1 MARLRS
7 TAEKSGHTILVVD
20 DDATLLGTLEQLL
33 LQDGHTVLTA
43 LGGAQAVR
51 LCRDHDVHLM
61 LLDYFMPEMTGEDV
75 VREVRAFND
84 TTQIVLQTGYASERP
99 ARVMMRELEIQGYH
113 DKSEGPDKLLIWV
126 DSALKTYRQA
136 RALRASRDGLRHM
149 LKVTPELHRLQPLED
164 LLRGSLLQ
172 IQGLLGLS
180 GTYMAAELS
189 VLANPGGS
197 DSGNRHPGGSNLG
210 VPDLSSK
217 DGQLKDASS
226 KDDSFIATLET
237 DSFNL
242 QIGTG
247 RFEHKRWHE
256 LEPEVQAAVRLAVQ
270 TGKTQSDR
278 VLAIPL
284 MVGLHLVGVI
294 FCERAF
300 LPESELELLETF
312 AAQVAV
318 AIENVQ
324 VFETVKNEH
333 ARA

>member
-33 LQDGHTVLTA
+33 IQDGHTVLTA
-43 LGGAQAVR
+43 LGGAQAVQ
-51 LCRDHDVHLM
+51 LCREHDVHLM

-99 ARVMMRELEIQGYH
+99 ARVMLRVLEIQGYH

-126 DSALKTYRQA
+126 DSALKAYRRS
-136 RALRASRDGLRHM
+136 RALRASRDGLRHV
-149 LKVTPELHRLQPLED
+149 LKVAPELHRLQPLEN
-164 LLRGSLLQ
+164 LLRGTLLQ

-180 GTYMAAELS
+180 GAFVAAELS
-189 VLANPGGS
+189 GNAAGETQSNIS
-197 DSGNRHPGGSNLG
+197 DDN
-210 VPDLSSK
+210 
-217 DGQLKDASS
+217 
-226 KDDSFIATLET
+226 FIATLEH
-237 DSFNL
+237 DAFNL

-247 RFEHKRWHE
+247 RFEHKRWPDLGRE
-256 LEPEVQAAVRLAVQ
+256 IQTAVRTAVQ
-270 TGKTQSDR
+270 TGKTQRDQ
-278 VLAIPL
+278 VLTIPL
-284 MVGLHLVGVI
+284 MVGLRLVGVI

-300 LPESELELLETF
+300 LPETELELLEMF
-312 AAQVAV
+312 ASQVAV

-324 VFETVKNEH
+324 TFEGVKSEH

>member
-43 LGGAQAVR
+43 LSGPQAVQI
-51 LCRDHDVHLM
+51 CHDHEVHLM

-84 TTQIVLQTGYASERP
+84 STQIVLQTGYASERP
-99 ARVMMRELEIQGYH
+99 ARVMLRVLEIQGYH

-126 DSALKTYRQA
+126 DSALKAYRRS
-136 RALRASRDGLRHM
+136 RALRASRDGLRHV
-149 LKVTPELHRLQPLED
+149 LKVAPELHRLQPLEN
-164 LLRGSLLQ
+164 LLRGTLLQ

-180 GTYMAAELS
+180 GAFVAAELS
-189 VLANPGGS
+189 
-197 DSGNRHPGGSNLG
+197 GNTG
-210 VPDLSSK
+210 
-217 DGQLKDASS
+217 
-226 KDDSFIATLET
+226 DDTFIATLEHDT
-237 DSFNL
+237 FNL

-247 RFEHKRWHE
+247 RFADKRWRE
-256 LEPEVQAAVRLAVQ
+256 LEPEIQSAVRAAVQ
-270 TGKTQSDR
+270 TGKTQR
-278 VLAIPL
+278 EEVLTIPL
-284 MVGLHLVGVI
+284 MVGLRLVGVI

-300 LPESELELLETF
+300 LPETELELLEIF

-324 VFETVKNEH
+324 VFESVKGEQV
-333 ARA
+333 RV

>member
-20 DDATLLGTLEQLL
+20 DDATLLGTLELLL

-43 LGGAQAVR
+43 LGGAQAVQ

-84 TTQIVLQTGYASERP
+84 STQIVLQTGYASERP
-99 ARVMMRELEIQGYH
+99 ARVMLRVLEIQGYH

-126 DSALKTYRQA
+126 DSALKAYRRA
-136 RALRASRDGLRHM
+136 RALRASRDGLRHV
-149 LKVTPELHRLQPLED
+149 LKVAPELHRLQPLEN
-164 LLRGSLLQ
+164 LLRGTLLQ

-180 GTYMAAELS
+180 GAFVAAELS
-189 VLANPGGS
+189 
-197 DSGNRHPGGSNLG
+197 GNAAGETQSNAG
-210 VPDLSSK
+210 
-217 DGQLKDASS
+217 
-226 KDDSFIATLET
+226 DDHFIATLEH
-237 DSFNL
+237 DAFNL

-247 RFEHKRWHE
+247 RFEHKRWGD
-256 LEPEVQAAVRLAVQ
+256 LGPEIQTAVRAAVQ
-270 TGKTQSDR
+270 TGKTQRDQ
-278 VLAIPL
+278 VLTIPL
-284 MVGLHLVGVI
+284 MVGLRLVGVI

-300 LPESELELLETF
+300 LPETELELLEMF
-312 AAQVAV
+312 ASQVAV

-324 VFETVKNEH
+324 TFESLKGDQ

>member
-43 LGGAQAVR
+43 LSGAQAVQ
-51 LCRDHDVHLM
+51 LCRDHEVHLM

-84 TTQIVLQTGYASERP
+84 STQIVLQTGYASERP
-99 ARVMMRELEIQGYH
+99 ARVMLRVLEIQGYH

-126 DSALKTYRQA
+126 DSALKAYRRS
-136 RALRASRDGLRHM
+136 RALRASRDGLRHV
-149 LKVTPELHRLQPLED
+149 LKVAPELHRLQPLEN
-164 LLRGSLLQ
+164 LLRGTLLQ

-180 GTYMAAELS
+180 GAFVAAELS
-189 VLANPGGS
+189 
-197 DSGNRHPGGSNLG
+197 GNTN
-210 VPDLSSK
+210 
-217 DGQLKDASS
+217 
-226 KDDSFIATLET
+226 DDSFIATLEHDT
-237 DSFNL
+237 FNL

-247 RFEHKRWHE
+247 RFEDKRWRE
-256 LEPEVQAAVRLAVQ
+256 LEPEIQAAVRVAVQ
-270 TGKTQSDR
+270 TGKTQR
-278 VLAIPL
+278 EEVLTIPL
-284 MVGLHLVGVI
+284 MVGMRLVGVI

-300 LPESELELLETF
+300 LPETELELLEIF
-312 AAQVAV
+312 ASQVAV

-324 VFETVKNEH
+324 VFESVKGEQV
-333 ARA
+333 RA

>member
-43 LGGAQAVR
+43 LSGAQAVQ
-51 LCRDHDVHLM
+51 LCRDHEVHLM

-84 TTQIVLQTGYASERP
+84 STQIVLQTGYASERP
-99 ARVMMRELEIQGYH
+99 ARVMLRVLEIQGYH

-126 DSALKTYRQA
+126 DSALKAYRRS
-136 RALRASRDGLRHM
+136 RALRASRDGLRHV
-149 LKVTPELHRLQPLED
+149 LKVAPELHRLQPLEN
-164 LLRGSLLQ
+164 LLRGTLLQ

-180 GTYMAAELS
+180 GAFVAAELS
-189 VLANPGGS
+189 
-197 DSGNRHPGGSNLG
+197 SNMN
-210 VPDLSSK
+210 
-217 DGQLKDASS
+217 
-226 KDDSFIATLET
+226 DDSFIATLEHDT
-237 DSFNL
+237 FNL

-247 RFEHKRWHE
+247 RFEDKRWRE
-256 LEPEVQAAVRLAVQ
+256 LEPEIQAAVRTAVQ
-270 TGKTQSDR
+270 TGKTQR
-278 VLAIPL
+278 EEVLTIPL
-284 MVGLHLVGVI
+284 MVGMRLVGVI

-300 LPESELELLETF
+300 LPETELELLEIF
-312 AAQVAV
+312 ASQVAV

-324 VFETVKNEH
+324 VFESVKGEQ
-333 ARA
+333 ARV

>member
-7 TAEKSGHTILVVD
+7 STEKSGHTILVVD

-43 LGGAQAVR
+43 LSGAQAVQ
-51 LCRDHDVHLM
+51 LCRDHEVHLM

-126 DSALKTYRQA
+126 DAALKAYRQA
-136 RALRASRDGLRHM
+136 RALRASRDGLRHV
-149 LKVTPELHRLQPLED
+149 LKVTPELHRLQPLEN
-164 LLRGSLLQ
+164 LLRGTLLQ

-180 GTYMAAELS
+180 GAFVAAELS
-189 VLANPGGS
+189 SSSNAN
-197 DSGNRHPGGSNLG
+197 
-210 VPDLSSK
+210 
-217 DGQLKDASS
+217 
-226 KDDSFIATLET
+226 DDSFIATLEQ

-247 RFEHKRWHE
+247 RFEDKRWRE
-256 LEPEVQAAVRLAVQ
+256 LEPEIQTAVRSAVQ
-270 TGKTQSDR
+270 TGKTQRDH
-278 VLAIPL
+278 LLTIPL
-284 MVGLHLVGVI
+284 MVGLRLVGVI

-300 LPESELELLETF
+300 LPETELELLEVF
-312 AAQVAV
+312 ASQVAV

-324 VFETVKNEH
+324 VFENLKSEQ
-333 ARA
+333 ARV

>member
-33 LQDGHTVLTA
+33 IQDGHTVLTA
-43 LGGAQAVR
+43 LGGAQAVQ
-51 LCRDHDVHLM
+51 LCREHDVHLI

-99 ARVMMRELEIQGYH
+99 ARVMLRVLEIQGYH

-126 DSALKTYRQA
+126 DSALKAYRRS
-136 RALRASRDGLRHM
+136 RALRASRDGLRHV
-149 LKVTPELHRLQPLED
+149 LKVAPELHRLQPLEN
-164 LLRGSLLQ
+164 LLRGTLLQ

-180 GTYMAAELS
+180 GAFVAAELS
-189 VLANPGGS
+189 GNAAGETQSNIS
-197 DSGNRHPGGSNLG
+197 DDN
-210 VPDLSSK
+210 
-217 DGQLKDASS
+217 
-226 KDDSFIATLET
+226 FIATLEH
-237 DSFNL
+237 DAFNL

-247 RFEHKRWHE
+247 RFEHKRWPD
-256 LEPEVQAAVRLAVQ
+256 LGPEIQTAVRTAVQ
-270 TGKTQSDR
+270 TGKTQRDQ
-278 VLAIPL
+278 VLTIPL
-284 MVGLHLVGVI
+284 MVGLRLVGVI

-300 LPESELELLETF
+300 LPETELELLEMF
-312 AAQVAV
+312 ATQVAV

-324 VFETVKNEH
+324 TFEGVKSEH

>member
-43 LGGAQAVR
+43 LSGSQAVQ
-51 LCRDHDVHLM
+51 LCRDHEVHLM

-84 TTQIVLQTGYASERP
+84 STQIVLQTGYASERP
-99 ARVMMRELEIQGYH
+99 ARVMLRVLEIQGYH

-126 DSALKTYRQA
+126 DSALKAYRRS
-136 RALRASRDGLRHM
+136 RALRASRDGLRHV
-149 LKVTPELHRLQPLED
+149 LKVAPELHRLQPLEN
-164 LLRGSLLQ
+164 LLRGTLLQ

-180 GTYMAAELS
+180 GAFVAAELS
-189 VLANPGGS
+189 VNT
-197 DSGNRHPGGSNLG
+197 N
-210 VPDLSSK
+210 
-217 DGQLKDASS
+217 
-226 KDDSFIATLET
+226 DDSFIATLEHDT
-237 DSFNL
+237 FNL

-247 RFEHKRWHE
+247 RFEDKRWRE
-256 LEPEVQAAVRLAVQ
+256 LEPEIQTAVRAAVQ
-270 TGKTQSDR
+270 TGKTQR
-278 VLAIPL
+278 EEVLTIPL
-284 MVGLHLVGVI
+284 MVGMRLVGVI

-300 LPESELELLETF
+300 LPETELELLEIF
-312 AAQVAV
+312 ASQVAV

-324 VFETVKNEH
+324 VFESVKGEQ
-333 ARA
+333 ARV

>member
-7 TAEKSGHTILVVD
+7 SAAKSGHTILVVD
-20 DDATLLGTLEQLL
+20 DDTTLLGTLEQLL

-43 LGGAQAVR
+43 LSGPQAVQ
-51 LCRDHDVHLM
+51 LCREHDVHLM

-75 VREVRAFND
+75 VREVRVFND
-84 TTQIVLQTGYASERP
+84 ATQIVLQTGYASERP

-126 DSALKTYRQA
+126 DAALKTYRQA

-189 VLANPGGS
+189 VLSNPNAS
-197 DSGNRHPGGSNLG
+197 HPGL
-210 VPDLSSK
+210 PDQYLS
-217 DGQLKDASS
+217 
-226 KDDSFIATLET
+226 DDSFIATLEA

-247 RFEHKRWHE
+247 RFEHKRWRE
-256 LEPEVQAAVRLAVQ
+256 LEPEIQSAVRAAVQ
-270 TGKTQSDR
+270 TGKTQSDQ

-284 MVGLHLVGVI
+284 LVGLHLVGVI

-312 AAQVAV
+312 ASQVAV

-324 VFETVKNEH
+324 VFETVKNDQ

>member
-7 TAEKSGHTILVVD
+7 SAEKSGHTILVVD

-43 LGGAQAVR
+43 LSGAQAVQI
-51 LCRDHDVHLM
+51 CRDHEVHLM

-84 TTQIVLQTGYASERP
+84 STQIVLQTGYASERP
-99 ARVMMRELEIQGYH
+99 ARVMLRVLEIQGYH

-126 DSALKTYRQA
+126 DSALKAYRRS
-136 RALRASRDGLRHM
+136 RALRASRDGLRHV
-149 LKVTPELHRLQPLED
+149 LKVAPELHRLQPLEN
-164 LLRGSLLQ
+164 LLRGTLLQ

-180 GTYMAAELS
+180 GAFVAAELS
-189 VLANPGGS
+189 
-197 DSGNRHPGGSNLG
+197 GNRG
-210 VPDLSSK
+210 
-217 DGQLKDASS
+217 
-226 KDDSFIATLET
+226 DDSFIATLEHDT
-237 DSFNL
+237 FNL

-247 RFEHKRWHE
+247 RFEDKRWRE
-256 LEPEVQAAVRLAVQ
+256 LEPEIQSAVRTAVQ
-270 TGKTQSDR
+270 TGKTQR
-278 VLAIPL
+278 EEVLTIPL
-284 MVGLHLVGVI
+284 MVGLRLVGVI

-300 LPESELELLETF
+300 LPETELELLEIF

-324 VFETVKNEH
+324 VFESVKGEQV
-333 ARA
+333 RV

>member
-7 TAEKSGHTILVVD
+7 SAEKSGHTILVVD

-43 LGGAQAVR
+43 LSGPQAVQ

-84 TTQIVLQTGYASERP
+84 STQIVLQTGYASERP
-99 ARVMMRELEIQGYH
+99 ARVMLRVLEIQGYH

-126 DSALKTYRQA
+126 DSALKAYRRS
-136 RALRASRDGLRHM
+136 RALRASRDGLRHV
-149 LKVTPELHRLQPLED
+149 LKVVPELHRLQPLEN
-164 LLRGSLLQ
+164 LLRGTLLQ

-180 GTYMAAELS
+180 GAFVAAELS
-189 VLANPGGS
+189 
-197 DSGNRHPGGSNLG
+197 GNTS
-210 VPDLSSK
+210 
-217 DGQLKDASS
+217 
-226 KDDSFIATLET
+226 DDSFIATLEHDT
-237 DSFNL
+237 FNL

-247 RFEHKRWHE
+247 RFEDKRWRE
-256 LEPEVQAAVRLAVQ
+256 LEPEIQAAVRAAVQ
-270 TGKTQSDR
+270 TGKTQR
-278 VLAIPL
+278 EEVLTIPL
-284 MVGLHLVGVI
+284 MVGLRLVGVI

-300 LPESELELLETF
+300 LPEIELELLEIF
-312 AAQVAV
+312 ASQVAV

-324 VFETVKNEH
+324 VFESVKGEQ
-333 ARA
+333 ARV

>member
-7 TAEKSGHTILVVD
+7 SAAHSGHTILVVD

-43 LGGAQAVR
+43 LGGAEAVR
-51 LCRDHDVHLM
+51 MCRDHDIHLM

-99 ARVMMRELEIQGYH
+99 ARVMLRVLEIQGYH

-126 DSALKTYRQA
+126 DSALKAYRRS
-136 RALRASRDGLRHM
+136 RALRASRDGLRHV
-149 LKVTPELHRLQPLED
+149 LKVAPELHKLQPLEN
-164 LLRGSLLQ
+164 LLRGTLLQ

-180 GTYMAAELS
+180 GAFVAAELS
-189 VLANPGGS
+189 STVTSEMPANPKNGLSASHFS
-197 DSGNRHPGGSNLG
+197 DSHFS
-210 VPDLSSK
+210 DSQFS
-217 DGQLKDASS
+217 
-226 KDDSFIATLET
+226 DDNFIATLEH
-237 DSFNL
+237 DAFNL

-247 RFEHKRWHE
+247 RFQDKRWRE
-256 LEPEVQAAVRLAVQ
+256 LEPEIQAAVRTAVQ
-270 TGKTQSDR
+270 TGKTQRDQ
-278 VLAIPL
+278 VLTIPL
-284 MVGLHLVGVI
+284 MVGLRLVGVI
-294 FCERAF
+294 FCEREF
-300 LPESELELLETF
+300 LPETELELLEIF

-324 VFETVKNEH
+324 TFESIKGAQ

>member
-7 TAEKSGHTILVVD
+7 NAEKSGHTILVVD

-43 LGGAQAVR
+43 LNGAQAVQ

-99 ARVMMRELEIQGYH
+99 ARVMLRVLEIQGYH

-126 DSALKTYRQA
+126 DSALKAYRRS
-136 RALRASRDGLRHM
+136 RALRASRDGLRHV
-149 LKVTPELHRLQPLED
+149 LKVAPELHRLQPLEN
-164 LLRGSLLQ
+164 LLRGTLLQ

-180 GTYMAAELS
+180 GAFVAAELS
-189 VLANPGGS
+189 GNAAGETQSNIS
-197 DSGNRHPGGSNLG
+197 DDN
-210 VPDLSSK
+210 
-217 DGQLKDASS
+217 
-226 KDDSFIATLET
+226 FIATLEH
-237 DSFNL
+237 DAFNL

-247 RFEHKRWHE
+247 RFEHKRWPDLGRE
-256 LEPEVQAAVRLAVQ
+256 IQTAVRTAVQ
-270 TGKTQSDR
+270 TGKTQRDQ
-278 VLAIPL
+278 VLTIPL
-284 MVGLHLVGVI
+284 MVGLRLVGVI

-300 LPESELELLETF
+300 LPETELELLEMF
-312 AAQVAV
+312 ASQVAV

-324 VFETVKNEH
+324 TFEGVKSEH

>member
-33 LQDGHTVLTA
+33 IQDGHTVLTA
-43 LGGAQAVR
+43 LGGAQAVQ
-51 LCRDHDVHLM
+51 LCREHDVHLI

-99 ARVMMRELEIQGYH
+99 ARVMLRVLEIQGYH

-126 DSALKTYRQA
+126 DSALKAYRRS
-136 RALRASRDGLRHM
+136 RALRASRDGLRHV
-149 LKVTPELHRLQPLED
+149 LKVAPELHRLQPLEN
-164 LLRGSLLQ
+164 LLRGTLLQ

-180 GTYMAAELS
+180 GAFVAAELS
-189 VLANPGGS
+189 GNAAGETQSNIS
-197 DSGNRHPGGSNLG
+197 DDN
-210 VPDLSSK
+210 
-217 DGQLKDASS
+217 
-226 KDDSFIATLET
+226 FIATLEH
-237 DSFNL
+237 DAFNL

-247 RFEHKRWHE
+247 RFEHKRWPDLGRE
-256 LEPEVQAAVRLAVQ
+256 IQTAVRTAVQ
-270 TGKTQSDR
+270 TGKTQRDQ
-278 VLAIPL
+278 VLTIPL
-284 MVGLHLVGVI
+284 MVGLRLVGVI

-300 LPESELELLETF
+300 LPETELELLEMF
-312 AAQVAV
+312 ASQVAV

-324 VFETVKNEH
+324 TFEGVKSEH

>member
-43 LGGAQAVR
+43 LSGAQAVQI
-51 LCRDHDVHLM
+51 CRDHEVHLM

-84 TTQIVLQTGYASERP
+84 STQIVLQTGYASERP
-99 ARVMMRELEIQGYH
+99 ARVMLRVLEIQGYH

-126 DSALKTYRQA
+126 DSALKAYRRS
-136 RALRASRDGLRHM
+136 RALRASRDGLRHV
-149 LKVTPELHRLQPLED
+149 LKVAPELHRLQPLEN
-164 LLRGSLLQ
+164 LLRGTLLQ

-180 GTYMAAELS
+180 GAFVAAELS
-189 VLANPGGS
+189 
-197 DSGNRHPGGSNLG
+197 SGMN
-210 VPDLSSK
+210 
-217 DGQLKDASS
+217 
-226 KDDSFIATLET
+226 DDSFIATLEHDT
-237 DSFNL
+237 FNL

-247 RFEHKRWHE
+247 RFEDKRWRE
-256 LEPEVQAAVRLAVQ
+256 LEPEIQTAVRAAVQ
-270 TGKTQSDR
+270 TGKTQR
-278 VLAIPL
+278 EEVLTIPL
-284 MVGLHLVGVI
+284 MVGMRLVGVI

-300 LPESELELLETF
+300 LPETELELLEIF
-312 AAQVAV
+312 ASQVAV

-324 VFETVKNEH
+324 VFESVKGEQ
-333 ARA
+333 ARV

>member
-7 TAEKSGHTILVVD
+7 AVEKSGHTILVVD

-43 LGGAQAVR
+43 LSGAQAVQ
-51 LCRDHDVHLM
+51 LCREHEVHLM

-84 TTQIVLQTGYASERP
+84 STQIVLQTGYASERP
-99 ARVMMRELEIQGYH
+99 ARVMLRVLEIQGYH

-126 DSALKTYRQA
+126 DSALKAYRRS
-136 RALRASRDGLRHM
+136 RALRASRDGLRHV
-149 LKVTPELHRLQPLED
+149 LKVAPELHRLQPLEN
-164 LLRGSLLQ
+164 LLRGTLLQ

-180 GTYMAAELS
+180 GAFVAAELS
-189 VLANPGGS
+189 
-197 DSGNRHPGGSNLG
+197 GNTN
-210 VPDLSSK
+210 
-217 DGQLKDASS
+217 
-226 KDDSFIATLET
+226 DDSFIATLEH
-237 DSFNL
+237 DAFNL

-247 RFEHKRWHE
+247 RFEDKRWRE
-256 LEPEVQAAVRLAVQ
+256 LEPEIQAAVRAAVQ
-270 TGKTQSDR
+270 TGKTQRDE
-278 VLAIPL
+278 VLTIPL
-284 MVGLHLVGVI
+284 MVGLRLVGVI

-300 LPESELELLETF
+300 LPETELELLEIF
-312 AAQVAV
+312 ASQVAV

-324 VFETVKNEH
+324 VFENLKGEQ

>member
-7 TAEKSGHTILVVD
+7 NAAHSGHTILVVD

-43 LGGAQAVR
+43 LGGAQAVQ

-84 TTQIVLQTGYASERP
+84 STQIVLQTGYASERP
-99 ARVMMRELEIQGYH
+99 ARVMLRVLEIQGYH

-126 DSALKTYRQA
+126 DSALKAYRRS
-136 RALRASRDGLRHM
+136 RALRASRDGLRHV
-149 LKVTPELHRLQPLED
+149 LKVAPELHRLQPLEN
-164 LLRGSLLQ
+164 LLRGTLLQ

-180 GTYMAAELS
+180 GAFVAAEITGNS
-189 VLANPGGS
+189 AGETESNP
-197 DSGNRHPGGSNLG
+197 
-210 VPDLSSK
+210 K
-217 DGQLKDASS
+217 DGFG
-226 KDDSFIATLET
+226 DDSFIATLEH
-237 DSFNL
+237 DAFNL

-247 RFEHKRWHE
+247 RFEHKRWPDLE
-256 LEPEVQAAVRLAVQ
+256 LEIQNAVRTAIQ
-270 TGKTQSDR
+270 TGKTQRDE
-278 VLAIPL
+278 VLTIPL
-284 MVGLHLVGVI
+284 MVGLRLVGVI

-300 LPESELELLETF
+300 LPETELELLEMF
-312 AAQVAV
+312 ASQVAV

-324 VFETVKNEH
+324 TFESVKSEQV
-333 ARA
+333 RA

>member
-33 LQDGHTVLTA
+33 IQDGHTVLTA
-43 LGGAQAVR
+43 LGGAQAVQ
-51 LCRDHDVHLM
+51 LCREHDVHLI

-99 ARVMMRELEIQGYH
+99 ARVMLRVLEIQGYH

-126 DSALKTYRQA
+126 DSALKAYRRS
-136 RALRASRDGLRHM
+136 RALRASRDGLRHV
-149 LKVTPELHRLQPLED
+149 LKVAPELHRLQPLEN
-164 LLRGSLLQ
+164 LLRGTLLQ

-180 GTYMAAELS
+180 GAFVAAELS
-189 VLANPGGS
+189 GNAAGETQSNIS
-197 DSGNRHPGGSNLG
+197 DDN
-210 VPDLSSK
+210 
-217 DGQLKDASS
+217 
-226 KDDSFIATLET
+226 FIATLEH
-237 DSFNL
+237 DAFNL

-247 RFEHKRWHE
+247 RFEHKRWPDLGRE
-256 LEPEVQAAVRLAVQ
+256 IQTAVRTAVQ
-270 TGKTQSDR
+270 TGKTQRDQ
-278 VLAIPL
+278 VLTIPL
-284 MVGLHLVGVI
+284 MVGLRLVGVI

-300 LPESELELLETF
+300 LPETELELLEMF
-312 AAQVAV
+312 ATQVAV

-324 VFETVKNEH
+324 TFEGVKSEH

>member
-43 LGGAQAVR
+43 LSGAQAVQI
-51 LCRDHDVHLM
+51 CRDHEVHLM

-75 VREVRAFND
+75 VREVRTFND
-84 TTQIVLQTGYASERP
+84 STQIVLQTGYASERP
-99 ARVMMRELEIQGYH
+99 ARVMLRVLEIQGYH

-126 DSALKTYRQA
+126 DSALKAYRRS
-136 RALRASRDGLRHM
+136 RALRASRDGLRHV
-149 LKVTPELHRLQPLED
+149 LKVAPELHRLQPLEN
-164 LLRGSLLQ
+164 LLRGTLLQ

-180 GTYMAAELS
+180 GAFVAAELS
-189 VLANPGGS
+189 
-197 DSGNRHPGGSNLG
+197 GNYS
-210 VPDLSSK
+210 
-217 DGQLKDASS
+217 
-226 KDDSFIATLET
+226 DDSFIATLEH

-247 RFEHKRWHE
+247 RFAEKRWRE
-256 LEPEVQAAVRLAVQ
+256 LEPEIQAAVRAAVQ
-270 TGKTQSDR
+270 TGKTQR
-278 VLAIPL
+278 EEVLTIPL
-284 MVGLHLVGVI
+284 MVGMRLVGVI

-300 LPESELELLETF
+300 LPETELELLEIF

-324 VFETVKNEH
+324 VFESVKGDGV
-333 ARA
+333 RV

>member
-43 LGGAQAVR
+43 LSGAQAVQ
-51 LCRDHDVHLM
+51 LCRDHEVHLM

-84 TTQIVLQTGYASERP
+84 STQIVLQTGYASERP
-99 ARVMMRELEIQGYH
+99 ARVMLRVLEIQGYH

-126 DSALKTYRQA
+126 DSALKAYRRS
-136 RALRASRDGLRHM
+136 RALRASRDGLRHV
-149 LKVTPELHRLQPLED
+149 LKVAPELHRLQPLEN
-164 LLRGSLLQ
+164 LLRGTLLQ

-180 GTYMAAELS
+180 GAFVAAELS
-189 VLANPGGS
+189 
-197 DSGNRHPGGSNLG
+197 GNTN
-210 VPDLSSK
+210 
-217 DGQLKDASS
+217 
-226 KDDSFIATLET
+226 DDSFIATLEHDT
-237 DSFNL
+237 FNL

-247 RFEHKRWHE
+247 RFEDKRWRE
-256 LEPEVQAAVRLAVQ
+256 LEPEIQSAVRAAVQ
-270 TGKTQSDR
+270 TGKTQRDE
-278 VLAIPL
+278 VLTIPL
-284 MVGLHLVGVI
+284 MVGMRLVGVI

-300 LPESELELLETF
+300 LPETELELLEIF
-312 AAQVAV
+312 ASQVAV

-324 VFETVKNEH
+324 VFESVKGEQV
-333 ARA
+333 RA

>member
-1 MARLRS
+1 MARLRPN
-7 TAEKSGHTILVVD
+7 AAQSGHTILVVD

-43 LGGAQAVR
+43 LSGPEAVR
-51 LCRDHDVHLM
+51 LCRANDVHLM

-75 VREVRAFND
+75 VREVRAFDD

-126 DSALKTYRQA
+126 DAALKAYRQS
-136 RALRASRDGLRHM
+136 RALRASRDGLRHV
-149 LKVTPELHRLQPLED
+149 LKVTPDLHRLQPLEN
-164 LLRGSLLQ
+164 LLRGTLLQ

-180 GTYMAAELS
+180 GAFVAAELS
-189 VLANPGGS
+189 TGTN
-197 DSGNRHPGGSNLG
+197 
-210 VPDLSSK
+210 
-217 DGQLKDASS
+217 
-226 KDDSFIATLET
+226 DDSFIATLEH

-247 RFEHKRWHE
+247 RFEDKRWPD
-256 LEPEVQAAVRLAVQ
+256 LGPEIQMAVRTAVQ
-270 TGKTQSDR
+270 TGKTQRDH
-278 VLAIPL
+278 VLTIPL
-284 MVGLHLVGVI
+284 MVGLRLVGVI

-300 LPESELELLETF
+300 LPETELELLEVF
-312 AAQVAV
+312 ATQVAV

-324 VFETVKNEH
+324 VFESVKSEGV
-333 ARA
+333 RA

>member
-43 LGGAQAVR
+43 LSGAQAVQ
-51 LCRDHDVHLM
+51 LCRDHEVHLM

-84 TTQIVLQTGYASERP
+84 STQIVLQTGYASERP
-99 ARVMMRELEIQGYH
+99 ARVMLRVLEIQGYH

-126 DSALKTYRQA
+126 DSALKAYRRS
-136 RALRASRDGLRHM
+136 RALRASRDGLRHV
-149 LKVTPELHRLQPLED
+149 LKVAPELHRLQPLEN
-164 LLRGSLLQ
+164 LLRGTLLQ

-180 GTYMAAELS
+180 GAFVAAELS
-189 VLANPGGS
+189 
-197 DSGNRHPGGSNLG
+197 SNTG
-210 VPDLSSK
+210 
-217 DGQLKDASS
+217 
-226 KDDSFIATLET
+226 DDSFIATLEHDT
-237 DSFNL
+237 FNL

-247 RFEHKRWHE
+247 RFEDKRWRE
-256 LEPEVQAAVRLAVQ
+256 LEPEIQTAVRTAVQ
-270 TGKTQSDR
+270 TGKTQR
-278 VLAIPL
+278 EEVLTIPL
-284 MVGLHLVGVI
+284 MVGMRLVGVI

-300 LPESELELLETF
+300 LPETELELLEIF
-312 AAQVAV
+312 ASQVAV

-324 VFETVKNEH
+324 VFESVKGEQV
-333 ARA
+333 RV

>member
-43 LGGAQAVR
+43 LSGAQAVQ
-51 LCRDHDVHLM
+51 LCRDHEVHLM

-84 TTQIVLQTGYASERP
+84 STQIVLQTGYASERP
-99 ARVMMRELEIQGYH
+99 ARVMLLEIQGYH

-126 DSALKTYRQA
+126 DSALKAYRRS
-136 RALRASRDGLRHM
+136 RALRASRDGLRHV
-149 LKVTPELHRLQPLED
+149 LKVAPELHRLQPLEN
-164 LLRGSLLQ
+164 LLRGTLLQ

-180 GTYMAAELS
+180 GAFVAAELS
-189 VLANPGGS
+189 N
-197 DSGNRHPGGSNLG
+197 SG
-210 VPDLSSK
+210 
-217 DGQLKDASS
+217 
-226 KDDSFIATLET
+226 DDSFIATLEHDT
-237 DSFNL
+237 FNL

-247 RFEHKRWHE
+247 RFEDKRWRE
-256 LEPEVQAAVRLAVQ
+256 LEPEIQAAVRAAVQ
-270 TGKTQSDR
+270 TGKTQRDE
-278 VLAIPL
+278 VLTIPL
-284 MVGLHLVGVI
+284 MVGMRLVGVI

-300 LPESELELLETF
+300 LPETELELLEIF
-312 AAQVAV
+312 ASQVAV

-324 VFETVKNEH
+324 VFESVKGEQ
-333 ARA
+333 ARV